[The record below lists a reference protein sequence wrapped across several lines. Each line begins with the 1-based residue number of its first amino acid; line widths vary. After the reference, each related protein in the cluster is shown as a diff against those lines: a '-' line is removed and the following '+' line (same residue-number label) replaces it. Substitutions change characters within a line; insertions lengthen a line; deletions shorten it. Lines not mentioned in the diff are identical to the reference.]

1 MPSIT
6 HAVEDYLKAI
16 WKLSHESGGGKVP
29 VGDIAAYLKISAPSV
44 TGMVQKLKGM
54 GLLRYTRY
62 GGVSLTPRGR
72 RIALEIVRHH
82 RLWEL
87 YLYTRLGVP
96 LEAVDGEA
104 ERLEHVLSDDMED
117 LLTRALGDPTHDPH
131 GDPIPTK
138 SGEMKRLEG
147 IRLSRLAPGKSS
159 VVAHVS
165 DRNAEKLRYMVS
177 LGLLPGARVSVVER
191 APFRGPITVRVKNRQ
206 HAIDPDLAELVLVE
220 DPARSGGG
228 SPRSGESA
236 ARAGGGA
243 TGRRT
248 AARPK
253 RRSKGA

>member
-1 MPSIT
+1 LPSIT

-16 WKLSHESGGGKVP
+16 WKLSHHTGGGKVP
-29 VGDIAAYLKISAPSV
+29 VGDIATHLRISAPSV

-62 GGVSLTPRGR
+62 GGVSLTPKGR
-72 RIALEIVRHH
+72 KIALEIVRHH

-131 GDPIPTK
+131 GDPIPSK
-138 SGEMKRLEG
+138 SGTMKRLEG
-147 IRLSRLAPGKSS
+147 IPLARLAPGVSS
-159 VVAHVS
+159 IVEHVS

-177 LGLLPGARVSVVER
+177 LGLLPGARVTVVDR
-191 APFRGPITVRVKNRQ
+191 APFRGPVTVRVKNRR
-206 HAIDPDLAELVLVE
+206 HAIDPDLAEMVLVR
-220 DPARSGGG
+220 DPGK
-228 SPRSGESA
+228 P
-236 ARAGGGA
+236 A
-243 TGRRT
+243 TEGT
-248 AARPK
+248 AKAPSPK
-253 RRSKGA
+253 RRTRRA

>member
-1 MPSIT
+1 MPSVT

-29 VGDIAAYLKISAPSV
+29 VGDIAAHLKISAPSV

-72 RIALEIVRHH
+72 KIALEIVRHH

-96 LEAVDGEA
+96 LEAVDQEA

-147 IRLSRLAPGKSS
+147 IRLSRLAPGASS

-177 LGLLPGARVSVVER
+177 LGLLPGERVSVVER

-220 DPARSGGG
+220 DPARARG
-228 SPRSGESA
+228 SEVGKVARSERGAPPR
-236 ARAGGGA
+236 RK
-243 TGRRT
+243 

-253 RRSKGA
+253 RKSQDAGDA

>member
-1 MPSIT
+1 MPSVT
-6 HAVEDYLKAI
+6 QAVEDYLKVI
-16 WKLSHESGGGKVP
+16 WKLGHERGGNVA
-29 VGDIAAYLKISAPSV
+29 VGDVAGHLRVSAPSV
-44 TGMVQKLKGM
+44 TGMVQKMKAM
-54 GLLRYTRY
+54 GLLHYARY
-62 GGVSLTPRGR
+62 GGVRLTPKGR
-72 RIALEIVRHH
+72 KIALEIVRHH

-147 IRLSRLAPGKSS
+147 IRLSRLAPGASS

-177 LGLLPGARVSVVER
+177 LGLL
-191 APFRGPITVRVKNRQ
+191 
-206 HAIDPDLAELVLVE
+206 
-220 DPARSGGG
+220 
-228 SPRSGESA
+228 
-236 ARAGGGA
+236 
-243 TGRRT
+243 
-248 AARPK
+248 
-253 RRSKGA
+253 

>member
-1 MPSIT
+1 VPSVT

-16 WKLSHESGGGKVP
+16 WKLSHQNGGTKVP
-29 VGDIAAYLKISAPSV
+29 VGDIATHLGISAPSV

-54 GLLRYTRY
+54 NLLHYTRY

-72 RIALEIVRHH
+72 KIALEIVRHH

-147 IRLSRLAPGKSS
+147 IPLARLTPGATS

-165 DRNAEKLRYMVS
+165 DRNAEKLRYIVS
-177 LGLLPGARVSVVER
+177 LGLLPGTRVTVIDR
-191 APFRGPITVRVKNRQ
+191 APFRGPITVRVKNRR
-206 HAIDPDLAELVLVE
+206 HAIDPDLAELVLVQ
-220 DPARSGGG
+220 DPGPKGRSGAPRG
-228 SPRSGESA
+228 SGPR
-236 ARAGGGA
+236 
-243 TGRRT
+243 RRV
-248 AARPK
+248 RP
-253 RRSKGA
+253 S